1 MFTDTPLAGNGLA
14 VVHDAEAVSDEVM
27 LAFARETRLVETTFV
42 QPPTV
47 DGADYR
53 NRIWTPME
61 EMPFAGHPSLGT
73 AVAVALERG
82 EDDAEYRQ
90 QTHAGIQPVRVE
102 RAGDRARASVLQEP
116 AVFGA
121 EPDPGAVLAAAGLA
135 SEDAHPSLPPQFVST
150 GLHTLVVP
158 VADAAA
164 VSRAR
169 ADRPAIAALGDGTFN
184 LYLAAVDG
192 DGAPRALLP
201 ERARRRG
208 SRDRIGGRPAARLP
222 RGARR
227 RPAAGGD
234 AGRRDRPPE
243 PPVRGDGVRT
253 RTGERR
259 RRRAR
264 HRDAPASVIRSSR
277 HTSRTS
283 RLAAKAA
290 SASALPTA
298 TTSTAPSASP
308 RGPAST

>member
-1 MFTDTPLAGNGLA
+1 MFTDTPMAGNGLA

-82 EDDAEYRQ
+82 DDEIEYRQ
-90 QTHAGIQPVRVE
+90 QTHAGIQPVRVQ

-121 EPDPGAVLAAAGLA
+121 EPDPRAVLAAAGLTP
-135 SEDAHPSLPPQFVST
+135 EDAHPSLPPQFVST
-150 GLHTLVVP
+150 GLQTLVVL

-192 DGAPRALLP
+192 DGDGA
-201 ERARRRG
+201 RARSFPSELDDEDPATG
-208 SRDRIGGRPAARLP
+208 SAAGPLLAYLEPREGVQRLEVTQGVEIGRPSRLLAEMESGRVRVSGDVVVLVTGTLRLP
-222 RGARR
+222 
-227 RPAAGGD
+227 
-234 AGRRDRPPE
+234 
-243 PPVRGDGVRT
+243 
-253 RTGERR
+253 
-259 RRRAR
+259 
-264 HRDAPASVIRSSR
+264 
-277 HTSRTS
+277 
-283 RLAAKAA
+283 
-290 SASALPTA
+290 
-298 TTSTAPSASP
+298 
-308 RGPAST
+308 